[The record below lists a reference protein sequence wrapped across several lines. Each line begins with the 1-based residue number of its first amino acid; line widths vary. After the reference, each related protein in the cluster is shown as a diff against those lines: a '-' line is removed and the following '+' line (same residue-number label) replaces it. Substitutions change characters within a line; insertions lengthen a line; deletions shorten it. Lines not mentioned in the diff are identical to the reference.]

1 MNSHRIRT
9 VTALCA
15 LAFLLVS
22 CAGEGDAPQD
32 GGQATA
38 AGEAAPPNAC
48 PQEGCRVSVAAA
60 EQFGD
65 ELELTFEANFT
76 PDLARNHFHVYWDNF
91 TAEQVSDDAERRFGV
106 NQGDWVPTDEN
117 PYTTGDAASV
127 EERAGATSIC
137 VTAGD
142 GDHNVIDAEISDCF
156 DVTGLVD
163 S

>member
-1 MNSHRIRT
+1 M
-9 VTALCA
+9 ALCA
-15 LAFLLVS
+15 LVLLMS
-22 CAGEGDAPQD
+22 CAGEDGDPQ
-32 GGQATA
+32 GEVRATGP
-38 AGEAAPPNAC
+38 GETAPPNAC

-76 PDLARNHFHVYWDNF
+76 PDLARNHFHVYWENF

-117 PYTTGDAASV
+117 PYTTGDATSV

-142 GDHNVIDAEISDCF
+142 GDHNVIDPEITDCI

-163 S
+163 P